1 MSFRPLFV
9 NEGALGA
16 GVVGHPRVEDSIRS
30 YVERQ
35 PDIEARFA
43 RLPPM
48 TAIQRFA
55 VRGLPGLGSLDID
68 AQRTRWHLVQSRRAR
83 SVVRAAIAHEP
94 VDALHVNSHSIGL
107 SIGDVMREVP
117 TFLSVDSTIR
127 AWEHLGVWRPTR
139 PWTDALLAPSYSR
152 ERRAFGLAAGV
163 ISWTKWSGNCVLA
176 ICPEARVYKIHPGID
191 IELFKPATR
200 EPRERLRVLFV
211 GGRFVEKGG
220 LLLLD
225 ALQPRLGIDVDLD
238 VVTTSP
244 LDPRRGVR
252 VHRLGAGSPE
262 LVRLF
267 QQADVFCL
275 PTFADAAP
283 FAVAESLAC
292 GTPVVSTTVGAI
304 PELLGSG
311 RGGIAIPPRNG
322 RALREAL
329 DALLDDPTRR
339 SAMGAY
345 GRSHSVLEMDTEK
358 QASRLLAIMR
368 EG

>member
-1 MSFRPLFV
+1 MTFRPLFV

-30 YVERQ
+30 FVERQ
-35 PDIEARFA
+35 PDIDGRFR

-48 TAIQRFA
+48 TRLDRLA
-55 VRGLPGLGSLDID
+55 VRGLPRVGSLDID

-83 SVVRAAIAHEP
+83 AVVRAALAEGQP
-94 VDALHVNSHSIGL
+94 DALHVNSHSIGL
-107 SIGDVMREVP
+107 SLGDVMAEVP

-127 AWEHLGVWRPTR
+127 QWEHLGVWRPVR
-139 PWTDALLAPSYSR
+139 PWTDALLAPSYAR
-152 ERRAFGLAAGV
+152 ERRAFAAAAGV
-163 ISWTKWSGNCVLA
+163 ISWTRWAGDCVREE
-176 ICPEARVYKIHPGID
+176 CPEATVYKVHPGID
-191 IELFKPATR
+191 VDVFQPASR
-200 EPRERLRVLFV
+200 EARDRLRVLFV
-211 GGRFVEKGG
+211 GGRFNEKGG
-220 LLLLD
+220 LLLLE
-225 ALQPRLGIDVDLD
+225 ALQPRLGVDVELD

-244 LDPRRGVR
+244 LEARTGVR

-283 FAVAESLAC
+283 FAVAESMAC

-304 PELLGSG
+304 PELLGHG
-311 RGGIAIPPRNG
+311 RGGISIPPRNG

-329 DALLDDPTRR
+329 DSLLDDPSRR
-339 SAMGAY
+339 AAMGAY
-345 GRSHSVLEMDTEK
+345 GRSHSVLEMDTAK
-358 QASRLLAIMR
+358 QASRLLDIMR
-368 EG
+368 RR